1 MWVVEIDEVERICHE
16 IERTLNQKDMQAAVK
31 VVREAFARP
40 RNALFVEHPATR
52 LKSELVPFSSC
63 GLVSS
68 PYTSRR

>member
-31 VVREAFARP
+31 VVREAFSRP

-52 LKSELVPFSSC
+52 LKSELVPLSSS
-63 GLVSS
+63 GLVSPAAS
-68 PYTSRR
+68 TRS